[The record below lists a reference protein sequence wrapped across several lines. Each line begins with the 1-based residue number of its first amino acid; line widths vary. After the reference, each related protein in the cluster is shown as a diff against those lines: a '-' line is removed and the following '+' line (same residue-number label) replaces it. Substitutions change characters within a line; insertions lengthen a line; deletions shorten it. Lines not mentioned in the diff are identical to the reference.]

1 MTDLFDHASAPATEP
16 SGFVA
21 GDLVMWRRTD
31 DLTRQYAVAGYT
43 LTYAIRPAAGGATV
57 VTATGTV
64 SGGEWRISLAATVTA
79 AMASGRWYWS
89 AYITRTADG
98 ARVQVDDGEFLVEAN
113 RTVSPEDTR
122 SHAVKVLDAIEASIE
137 GRAGDTVQSYTIG
150 GRQINK
156 MGADELIK
164 WRNYYRAEVQA
175 EIDAARLEN
184 GLPAQ
189 NTIQVRFTG

>member
-1 MTDLFDHASAPATEP
+1 MTDLFDHAAAPATEP
-16 SGFVA
+16 PGFVA

-57 VTATGTV
+57 VTATGSV
-64 SGGEWRISLAATVTA
+64 VAGEWRIAIASTVTA
-79 AMASGRWYWS
+79 EMAVGRWYWS
-89 AYITRTADG
+89 AYITRIADG
-98 ARVQVDDGEFLVEAN
+98 ARVQIDDGEFTVEAN
-113 RTVSPEDTR
+113 RVVNPADTR
-122 SHAVKVLDAIEASIE
+122 SHAVKVLDAIEAAIE

-156 MGADELIK
+156 MSADELIK
-164 WRNYYRAEVQA
+164 WRSYYRAEVQA
-175 EIDAARLEN
+175 ERDEARLSN